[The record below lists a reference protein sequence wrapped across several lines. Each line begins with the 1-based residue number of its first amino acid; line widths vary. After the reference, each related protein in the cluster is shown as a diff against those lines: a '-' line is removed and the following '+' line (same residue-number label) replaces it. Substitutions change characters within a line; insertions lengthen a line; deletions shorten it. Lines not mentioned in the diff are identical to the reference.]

1 MLSHANLIVLSLLAG
16 LASPLA
22 TRAELYKWV
31 DARGVVNYGDQPPGH
46 AKNVKPLDPDASN
59 LSIVSGIPAQELER
73 KRERDAQARLEQLE
87 NEVKALRNRELALAR
102 ARPIVVEPAEPVEV
116 GYPVYVGYPRYRVHR
131 PVLGVPIRPVDPG
144 YDKRPFRPF
153 FGRPNRPL
161 DAGASHR
168 HQPVASP
175 GKDAVH
181 RSGRP

>member
-1 MLSHANLIVLSLLAG
+1 MTFHANLIVLLLLAG
-16 LASPLA
+16 LALPLA
-22 TRAELYKWV
+22 TGAELYKWV

-46 AKNVKPLDPDASN
+46 AKNVKRLDPDASN

-87 NEVKALRNRELALAR
+87 YEVKALRNRELALAR